1 MHALSWSRM
10 MKPLGNLVKDAR
22 EKKGLSQEELAERL
36 GVSKGWVGQVETGR
50 IDRPRPKYLALLE
63 QHLGIS
69 RDDLAR
75 SMNMIGPAATGDV
88 LVEIRRIRQISDP
101 KERAAAL
108 RRLPQELYEEIEWL
122 ALDMVRRTFEQA
134 KE

>member
-1 MHALSWSRM
+1 MHALSWGRIM
-10 MKPLGNLVKDAR
+10 NALGKLVRDAR
-22 EKKGLSQEELAERL
+22 EAKDLSQEELAELL

-50 IDRPRPKYLALLE
+50 INRPRSQYLALLE
-63 QHLGIS
+63 QHLEVS

-75 SMNMIGPAATGDV
+75 AMGMIGPEVTFDV
-88 LVEIRRIRQISDP
+88 QAEVHRLKQIEDP

-108 RRLPQELYEEIEWL
+108 RALSPDLFQVMETM
-122 ALDMVRRTFEQA
+122 ALDMVRRTFEQV